1 MQTTFV
7 IDIDGHSFPGHGI
20 KEWSPQTPLFGSYN
34 KEWCTMPTRN
44 QTHLNYFYFYEVAL
58 TSVKTGVTIALH
70 PHDLPT
76 PNPQQVYGIRR
87 ANEQMGL
94 GKEFGY
100 PLLWDK
106 LRTLRTQ
113 NHPRQIT
120 TEGLLDLVWKYVQ
133 EGCNFIYKGGTL
145 ERALI
150 ASLMTSGGPT
160 PNEYF
165 RIKTAEAIVGQRAL
179 DGATHYGL
187 QKILQFDIDTTIHT
201 QCALHSEDDDEARC
215 HCPSY
220 ETTHFKKVLD
230 DTLYTKPAPPPRFMQ
245 YLKDKREETTGLARD
260 LLHALIAT
268 YVHRNNE
275 KKRTS
280 WREENNS
287 THDDHHNHTHSKGN
301 QDKENKDNPRS
312 RRNHCQNMFKRKHRR
327 QTVPHTKYI
336 QESSPERKNQTRS
349 TNGMRRKLMAESDQ
363 TQDDSESPMEN
374 EDLVTRTVNPDD
386 NTFLTFR
393 EKNVKIW
400 FKQPIF
406 KFSHPGSLILTK
418 DGIKRVMNVKKH
430 ELIAQI
436 PPHFTVNEGNLHF
449 IFLSEKGELMRDSVP
464 IESNGLCYRLK
475 CILCTDVISYV
486 GCLPIA
492 GRLLIAGTIIIITG
506 LAITYVRAI
515 VKIIFETVYLSYR
528 FGRIMLYCGKR
539 ISRTSMSLGIVTG
552 KKIRNTTN
560 RFEAHLEQN
569 LRDLNPRV
577 GSPKGPTTSH
587 SDLNNQL
594 LAVGKDYDCDNHMS
608 KEWPGETGCFPI
620 GPSHSDCTILH
631 RDGCAHYRYFLV
643 ADYSET
649 FRVYGLTGL
658 RCYPKLYIEERV
670 NNTKQ
675 AWSVVG
681 ETTSPHGIMVKALGM
696 LDGPNPNL
704 DEDLVV
710 SGHPNNP
717 QETYMTKTAAQNKPD
732 FRFIGSIQAS
742 RGAIGGLCGAGIA
755 KSYKPV
761 HVVIQNDLTPRQRQE
776 LASKCMDLLSG
787 IDYYNVAQLVAILAT
802 QTDNCLLCPWLSISS
817 LYFVNME
824 FYKMAIEIEIEILE
838 DVLKVVAEV
847 CEGKSLKLVGY
858 GILKDASS
866 IVAGA
871 LIGSL
876 GGVIGGPIGA
886 VVGSAVGGLIGRVI
900 GVAMVQNRQV
910 CR

>member
-1 MQTTFV
+1 
-7 IDIDGHSFPGHGI
+7 
-20 KEWSPQTPLFGSYN
+20 
-34 KEWCTMPTRN
+34 
-44 QTHLNYFYFYEVAL
+44 
-58 TSVKTGVTIALH
+58 
-70 PHDLPT
+70 
-76 PNPQQVYGIRR
+76 
-87 ANEQMGL
+87 
-94 GKEFGY
+94 
-100 PLLWDK
+100 
-106 LRTLRTQ
+106 
-113 NHPRQIT
+113 
-120 TEGLLDLVWKYVQ
+120 
-133 EGCNFIYKGGTL
+133 
-145 ERALI
+145 
-150 ASLMTSGGPT
+150 
-160 PNEYF
+160 
-165 RIKTAEAIVGQRAL
+165 
-179 DGATHYGL
+179 
-187 QKILQFDIDTTIHT
+187 
-201 QCALHSEDDDEARC
+201 
-215 HCPSY
+215 
-220 ETTHFKKVLD
+220 
-230 DTLYTKPAPPPRFMQ
+230 
-245 YLKDKREETTGLARD
+245 
-260 LLHALIAT
+260 
-268 YVHRNNE
+268 
-275 KKRTS
+275 
-280 WREENNS
+280 
-287 THDDHHNHTHSKGN
+287 
-301 QDKENKDNPRS
+301 
-312 RRNHCQNMFKRKHRR
+312 
-327 QTVPHTKYI
+327 
-336 QESSPERKNQTRS
+336 
-349 TNGMRRKLMAESDQ
+349 MAESDQ

-594 LAVGKDYDCDNHMS
+594 LAVGKDYDCDNHMVIPTKLTTCTLPS
-608 KEWPGETGCFPI
+608 KQTSGSATT
-620 GPSHSDCTILH
+620 SRAH
-631 RDGCAHYRYFLV
+631 RTRTVGGSPTAIKGV
-643 ADYSET
+643 MQET
-649 FRVYGLTGL
+649 FHSRV
-658 RCYPKLYIEERV
+658 K
-670 NNTKQ
+670 
-675 AWSVVG
+675 
-681 ETTSPHGIMVKALGM
+681 
-696 LDGPNPNL
+696 
-704 DEDLVV
+704 
-710 SGHPNNP
+710 
-717 QETYMTKTAAQNKPD
+717 
-732 FRFIGSIQAS
+732 